1 VGGVE
6 RNDTIAS
13 VWSIETS
20 DRLGMVF
27 LVLGWVWC
35 SWSWDDGEICI
46 EAVRSQSL
54 AGLSG
59 YRRMDDGKEKRN
71 GESDVLMVGLLSLLL
86 MLPSSITITCLG
98 LAFWGVTTR
107 SSRVRGSPLRNYSTN
122 GW

>member
-1 VGGVE
+1 
-6 RNDTIAS
+6 
-13 VWSIETS
+13 
-20 DRLGMVF
+20 
-27 LVLGWVWC
+27 
-35 SWSWDDGEICI
+35 
-46 EAVRSQSL
+46 
-54 AGLSG
+54 
-59 YRRMDDGKEKRN
+59 MDDGKEKRN